1 MLRRVLSSP
10 VLYWGWTTVAVAALF
25 LTYPIDPYV
34 YAFTALGLAW
44 LTGAVTIA
52 AVAAVALW
60 AWEWTWP
67 RRLLVVSGVA
77 VAVFA
82 VAQALAILRTFRWA

>member
-10 VLYWGWTTVAVAALF
+10 ALYWAWAIVAGAALF
-25 LTYPIDPYV
+25 VSYPIDPYV
-34 YAFTALGLAW
+34 FAFTALGLAW

-82 VAQALAILRTFRWA
+82 VAQALAILRTFKWA

>member
-1 MLRRVLSSP
+1 MVRRVLSSP
-10 VLYWGWTTVAVAALF
+10 VLYWGWAIVAVAALF

-34 YAFTALGLAW
+34 YGFTAFGLAW

-52 AVAAVALW
+52 AVTAVALW
-60 AWEWTWP
+60 AWEWTWS

>member
-1 MLRRVLSSP
+1 MVRRVLSSP
-10 VLYWGWTTVAVAALF
+10 VLYWGWAIVAVAALF

-34 YAFTALGLAW
+34 YGFTAFGLAW

-52 AVAAVALW
+52 AVTAVALW
-60 AWEWTWP
+60 ASEWTWP

>member
-1 MLRRVLSSP
+1 MVRRVLSSP
-10 VLYWGWTTVAVAALF
+10 ALYWGWAIFAVAALF

-34 YAFTALGLAW
+34 YAVTALGLAW

-52 AVAAVALW
+52 AMAAVALW
-60 AWEWTWP
+60 AWEWTWT
-67 RRLLVVSGVA
+67 RRLLVASGVA

-82 VAQALAILRTFRWA
+82 AAQALALLRTFKWN

>member
-1 MLRRVLSSP
+1 MIRRVLSSP
-10 VLYWGWTTVAVAALF
+10 VLYWGWAILAIGALF

-34 YAFTALGLAW
+34 YAFTTLGLAW
-44 LTGAVTIA
+44 LTGAVTLA
-52 AVAAVALW
+52 AVAAAALW

-77 VAVFA
+77 LAVFA
-82 VAQALAILRTFRWA
+82 VAQALAILRTFKWA

>member
-1 MLRRVLSSP
+1 MVRRVLSSP
-10 VLYWGWTTVAVAALF
+10 VLYWGWAIVAVAALF

-34 YAFTALGLAW
+34 YGFTAFGLAW
-44 LTGAVTIA
+44 LTGAVTLA

-60 AWEWTWP
+60 AWEWTWT

-82 VAQALAILRTFRWA
+82 AAQALALLRTFKWN